1 MDKKF
6 EAIKNKFKSKSAQTV
21 IENLFL
27 FLLII
32 IVLLLIMKAVELFAV
47 VKNSRDSLERAALNV
62 AAVNEYKLY
71 SNFRENFIDD
81 AALGE
86 FITSDEVIR
95 VLADEYGLQNKSDG
109 VYKVR
114 SDNSGY
120 YYKLTNI
127 TVNAVVEDN
136 PNFDR
141 YKIEASADL
150 NIPINFMGFRD
161 MEFTIDVSCI
171 YASKL
176 NAEH

>member
-1 MDKKF
+1 MDEKY

-21 IENLFL
+21 VDNLFL
-27 FLLII
+27 FLLIT
-32 IVLLLIMKAVELFAV
+32 IVLLLILKSVELFAV

-62 AAVNEYKLY
+62 VAVNEYKLY
-71 SNFRENFIDD
+71 SNFRENVIDD
-81 AALGE
+81 VVLGE
-86 FITSDEVIR
+86 FITTDEVIK
-95 VLADEYGLQNKSDG
+95 VLADEYGLQKKSDG

-114 SDNSGY
+114 SDNRGY

-150 NIPINFMGFRD
+150 NIPINFMGFQD